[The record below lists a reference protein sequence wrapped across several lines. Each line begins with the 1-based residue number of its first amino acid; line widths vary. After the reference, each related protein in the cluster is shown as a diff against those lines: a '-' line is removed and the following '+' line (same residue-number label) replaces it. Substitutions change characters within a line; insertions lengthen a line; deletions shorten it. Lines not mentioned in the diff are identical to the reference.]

1 MADIGTSL
9 PVSGTSMP
17 AWTGIGSALIT
28 NVVSVSGINL
38 AFTGSVAVTTTPL
51 PVSGINLAGS
61 FAISSS
67 VALTQTGSVAITS
80 SALLPVSG
88 IGIAGG
94 ASGTNADFVWH
105 GLRTGSA
112 AAGVPA
118 LLLAEVLGSVAI
130 SSANFTGSVAITSSA
145 LLPVSGQGFAVGASG
160 TNADFVWH
168 GLRTG
173 SAATGAPALLLAE
186 VLGSVALT
194 SSVALTQTGSVAIT
208 SSVALV
214 QTGSVALTSSVVLGV
229 SGINLAGSFAISSY
243 NAWAGIGSV
252 LVSNTV
258 NFTPAWEAGSRI
270 YNTSASI
277 AAGGSAVWFYSPA
290 ANADIHRVKFSASG
304 RIKAIFGVG
313 SPAQTVSEVAFNSTA
328 DPNVGMEVSQQ
339 VAASSFVQLVCINND
354 VASMDLYSTIYATY

>member
-88 IGIAGG
+88 MGIAGG

-112 AAGVPA
+112 AAGMPA
-118 LLLAEVLGSVAI
+118 LLLSEVLGSVAI
-130 SSANFTGSVAITSSA
+130 TSSTALTQTGSVAITSSA
-145 LLPVSGQGFAVGASG
+145 VLPVSGV
-160 TNADFVWH
+160 N
-168 GLRTG
+168 
-173 SAATGAPALLLAE
+173 LA
-186 VLGSVALT
+186 
-194 SSVALTQTGSVAIT
+194 GSVAIT

-214 QTGSVALTSSVVLGV
+214 QTGSVAITSSTALVVT
-229 SGINLAGSFAISSY
+229 GSVAISPY
-243 NAWAGIGSV
+243 VAWTGIGSV

-258 NFTPAWEAGSRI
+258 ATTPGGVVGSRI
-270 YNTSASI
+270 YNTSASV
-277 AAGGSAVWFYSPA
+277 AAGGSAVWYYGPA
-290 ANADIHRVKFSASG
+290 ANANVQRIFFSASG
-304 RIKAIFGVG
+304 RIKAVWGVG
-313 SPAQTVSEVAFNSTA
+313 SPTLTTSDVGFNSTA
-328 DPNVGMEVSQQ
+328 DPNVVFEVGQQ
-339 VAASSFVQLVCINND
+339 FASSSFLQLVCFNNE
-354 VASMDLYSTIYATY
+354 AAAMDLYSSIYSTF